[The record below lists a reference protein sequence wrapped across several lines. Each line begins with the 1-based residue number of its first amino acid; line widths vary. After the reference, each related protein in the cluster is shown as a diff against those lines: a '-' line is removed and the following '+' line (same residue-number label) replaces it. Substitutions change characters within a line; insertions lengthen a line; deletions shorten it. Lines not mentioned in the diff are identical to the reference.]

1 MEQFIKLFKQ
11 FSNLNAC
18 KVMDTNKINPKKPLK

>member
-18 KVMDTNKINPKKPLK
+18 KDKNTNKMDPNIPLK